1 MLAASRKLR
10 ERYGQ
15 PIVVLNLIKAIEKRP
30 REMILW
36 RELVSA
42 INYINECLEESD
54 RVELINWDL
63 TRFAKRRNDNLLASL
78 SKVKTVD

>member
-1 MLAASRKLR
+1 MLVVSRKLR

-30 REMILW
+30 REMILR
-36 RELVSA
+36 RELASA
-42 INYINECLEESD
+42 INYINEYLERND
-54 RVELINWDL
+54 QVELINWDL

-78 SKVKTVD
+78 SKVRTVD

>member
-15 PIVVLNLIKAIEKRP
+15 PIVVLNLIKTIEKRP
-30 REMILW
+30 REMILR
-36 RELVSA
+36 RELASA
-42 INYINECLEESD
+42 INYINEYLEENG

-63 TRFAKRRNDNLLASL
+63 ARFAKRRNENLLASL
-78 SKVKTVD
+78 SKVKAVD